1 MTGIMKIGN
10 ALWSRPCCVIGH
22 HLCPKK
28 EAEARRNLPTG
39 YSNFVWLSPDEI
51 ICKSSSFSSSSSSPS
66 PCLSFYFVQI
76 FFLFFFLLI
85 IIIVSMFVVVT
96 THVWWFGFEWS
107 YGTRRGGGGERER
120 GAEKGNLNGVSVWVY
135 FSFSLSL
142 SFFLLPHSFS
152 LSCQEYCFGGIDRIY
167 GNNTGKCKEVVDRNT
182 CSSEPWSL
190 FMLHWMHHADGMAAF
205 GIHISSFQFCS
216 GSWGWIGKRA
226 RRFSLRSRS
235 FVYFLS

>member
-107 YGTRRGGGGERER
+107 YGTRRGGRRKRER
-120 GAEKGNLNGVSVWVY
+120 SRKGKFKWC
-135 FSFSLSL
+135 FSMGLFFLLSL
-142 SFFLLPHSFS
+142 SFFLSPPPF
-152 LSCQEYCFGGIDRIY
+152 
-167 GNNTGKCKEVVDRNT
+167 
-182 CSSEPWSL
+182 
-190 FMLHWMHHADGMAAF
+190 
-205 GIHISSFQFCS
+205 
-216 GSWGWIGKRA
+216 
-226 RRFSLRSRS
+226 
-235 FVYFLS
+235 FLSKLSGILFWWNW